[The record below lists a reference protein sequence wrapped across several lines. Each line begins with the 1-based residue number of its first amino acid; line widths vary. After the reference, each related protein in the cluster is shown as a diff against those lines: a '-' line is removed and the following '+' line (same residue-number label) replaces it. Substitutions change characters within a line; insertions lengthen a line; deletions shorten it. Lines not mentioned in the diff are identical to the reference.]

1 MSRWRKPLEPLW
13 TKVKE
18 LNSIIEEPSSI
29 VYLMKLYRETLE
41 ADKEWHDHD
50 REAKRLLD
58 LLEMSSKVENK
69 DLSSLIQKASEVE
82 DKIYQLSTQQSSLQE
97 SISRWQ
103 KYKKYL

>member
-1 MSRWRKPLEPLW
+1 
-13 TKVKE
+13 
-18 LNSIIEEPSSI
+18 
-29 VYLMKLYRETLE
+29 MKLYKETLE
-41 ADKEWHDHD
+41 EDKEWHDHD

-82 DKIYQLSTQQSSLQE
+82 DKIYQLSAQQSSLQE

-103 KYKKYL
+103 KYKNNRRIIDTTAVELNILLSKVQELQKDQV